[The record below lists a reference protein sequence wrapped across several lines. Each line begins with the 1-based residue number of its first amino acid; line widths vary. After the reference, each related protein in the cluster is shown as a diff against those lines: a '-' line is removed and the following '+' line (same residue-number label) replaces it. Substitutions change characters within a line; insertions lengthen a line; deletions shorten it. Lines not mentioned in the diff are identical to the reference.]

1 MKQRHMNRKP
11 APRRSREP
19 QTVSAVLTAER
30 ELDKWFEQWR
40 VES

>member
-11 APRRSREP
+11 LPRKAREP
-19 QTVSAVLTAER
+19 QSVTAQLTAER
-30 ELDKWFEQWR
+30 ALDKWFEQWR